1 MDDVTFLEL
10 FENLGKKEEKETPE
24 FEVIENENAIDTVIR
39 LFNSGTDV
47 FFLTPM
53 DIPESFIDEILEG
66 NKTPYIT
73 ERHIELMSQYNW
85 EFFFKEMIED
95 VNWARKAIDNAVF
108 FEDQLKRLKL
118 IKSPIVS
125 SYF

>member
-1 MDDVTFLEL
+1 MDDATFLEL

-39 LFNSGTDV
+39 LFNSCTDV

-108 FEDQLKRLKL
+108 FED
-118 IKSPIVS
+118 
-125 SYF
+125 

>member
-1 MDDVTFLEL
+1 MDDATFLEL

-85 EFFFKEMIED
+85 EFFFKEMIQD
-95 VNWARKAIDNAVF
+95 VNSARKAIDNAVF

>member
-1 MDDVTFLEL
+1 MDDATFLEL

-66 NKTPYIT
+66 NKTMYIT

-95 VNWARKAIDNAVF
+95 ANSARKAIDNAVF

>member
-1 MDDVTFLEL
+1 MDDATFLEL

-66 NKTPYIT
+66 NKTQYIT

-95 VNWARKAIDNAVF
+95 VNSARKAIDNAVF
-108 FEDQLKRLKL
+108 FKDQLKRFKL

>member
-85 EFFFKEMIED
+85 KFFFKEMIED

>member
-1 MDDVTFLEL
+1 MDDATFLEL

>member
-1 MDDVTFLEL
+1 MDDATFLEL

-66 NKTPYIT
+66 NKTQYIT

-95 VNWARKAIDNAVF
+95 VNWARKVIDNAVF

>member
-85 EFFFKEMIED
+85 EFFFKEMIQD
-95 VNWARKAIDNAVF
+95 VNSARKAIDNAVF
-108 FEDQLKRLKL
+108 FKDQLKRLKL
-118 IKSPIVS
+118 IKLPIVS

>member
-1 MDDVTFLEL
+1 MDEVTFLEL

>member
-66 NKTPYIT
+66 NKTMYIT

-95 VNWARKAIDNAVF
+95 VNSARKAIDNAVF
-108 FEDQLKRLKL
+108 FEDHLKRLKL